1 MQIKYLF
8 ADIDGT
14 LLNEHHEVTPRT
26 RAAVEG
32 LKNKGVEVVLCS
44 ARPPAAMVDIVREA
58 GASPVMI
65 CCAGAVVCNGED
77 ILESVH
83 LPTTVLKRV
92 RKALRDSEVSLN
104 LYLDFDWYVE
114 EPDEWSL
121 QEAAIVG
128 FLPERA
134 NLDELQEEWTQQGV
148 CANKLLLI
156 STAENIQAILPA
168 VEKAVDGEA
177 QVTLSKDNY
186 LEILPNGVDKG
197 SAARDFRIL
206 RGIRR
211 EETAAAGDQDVDVS
225 LLQGAGIAIAMENG
239 SEKAKAAA
247 HHIAPPNTEDGLAQM
262 LEKLFL
268 TKT

>member
-14 LLNEHHEVTPRT
+14 LLNEKHEVSPRT
-26 RAAVEG
+26 RAALEG
-32 LKNKGVEVVLCS
+32 LKARGVEVVLCS

-65 CCAGAVVCNGED
+65 CCAGAVLCKGED

-83 LPTTVLKRV
+83 LPLQVVKKV
-92 RKALRDSEVSLN
+92 YKALHGKSISLN
-104 LYLDFDWYVE
+104 LYHDFNWYVE
-114 EPDEWSL
+114 EPDEWTL
-121 QEAAIVG
+121 HEAAIVG

-134 NLDELQEEWTQQGV
+134 NMEELLQEWEVQGV

-156 STAENIQAILPA
+156 STAENIQDILPA
-168 VEKAVDGEA
+168 INKAVDSQA

-186 LEILPNGVDKG
+186 LEILPSGVDKG
-197 SAARDFRIL
+197 RAARDFRTLHGIL
-206 RGIRR
+206 K

-239 SEKAKAAA
+239 SDAAKAVA
-247 HHIAPPNTEDGLAQM
+247 HHIAPPNDEDGLAQA
-262 LEKLFL
+262 LEELFL
-268 TKT
+268 KD